1 MKSTQLFRLLII
13 VLVICISK
21 TNIFSQGQFFM
32 TGKIT
37 SREAN
42 SSSQKIT
49 ESLPMNKDKSVKKD
63 TTNKRKLIL
72 GFFFSKGMKSK
83 TYGDS
88 IWKEYKKGD
97 TTSNILDR
105 APTHIGIGANGEP
118 ILASEIFAGL
128 LGNWR
133 LAFGATVVGNAG
145 SDTSKTEKS
154 AQTFFTGGGN
164 GFLTAS
170 LPLLHYDSDRKNG
183 QPRGR
188 YIYAVLFNPKVA
200 GNLPKGGSSNSIS
213 DWAIDLGLEGHT
225 QFATSN
231 QEIGLLF
238 KFRVAQVWGN
248 KEYINAISTNNN
260 FIYLQTSVGLIL
272 GKSVLLN
279 INLSPLVSNK
289 KGTIPS
295 TIGVQ
300 LKF

>member
-1 MKSTQLFRLLII
+1 MKSTQLFRLIII
-13 VLVICISK
+13 VLVICNSK
-21 TNIFSQGQFFM
+21 NNAFSQGQFFM
-32 TGKIT
+32 TGKKT

-42 SSSQKIT
+42 SSPQNFT
-49 ESLPMNKDKSVKKD
+49 ESKPKTKADFAKND
-63 TTNKRKLIL
+63 TTKTKLIL
-72 GFFFSKGMKSK
+72 GFFFSKGMK

-88 IWKEYKKGD
+88 IWKEYKEGD
-97 TTSNILDR
+97 TATHILER

-118 ILASEIFAGL
+118 ILASELFAGL

-183 QPRGR
+183 QRGR
-188 YIYAVLFNPKVA
+188 YIYAALFNPKVA
-200 GNLPKGGSSNSIS
+200 GNLPKGGSSNNIS
-213 DWAIDLGLEGHT
+213 DWAIDLGLEGHA

-231 QEIGLLF
+231 QEIGLLL

-248 KEYINAISTNNN
+248 KEYINAISTSND
-260 FIYLQTSVGLIL
+260 FVYLQASGGLIL

-279 INLSPLVSNK
+279 INFSPLVSNK

>member
-13 VLVICISK
+13 VLMICISK
-21 TNIFSQGQFFM
+21 NTTFSQGQFFM
-32 TGKIT
+32 TGKKT
-37 SREAN
+37 SRETN
-42 SSSQKIT
+42 SSPQKFT
-49 ESLPMNKDKSVKKD
+49 ESKPKSKADSAKKD
-63 TTNKRKLIL
+63 TTKRKLIL
-72 GFFFSKGMKSK
+72 GLFFSKGMK

-97 TTSNILDR
+97 TTSSILDR
-105 APTHIGIGANGEP
+105 SPTHIGLGANGEP
-118 ILASEIFAGL
+118 ILASELFAGL

-133 LAFGATVVGNAG
+133 LAFGATVVGNAD
-145 SDTSKTEKS
+145 SDTSKTAKS

-183 QPRGR
+183 QRGR
-188 YIYAVLFNPKVA
+188 YIYAILFNPKVA

-248 KEYINAISTNNN
+248 KEYINAISTDNS
-260 FIYLQTSVGLIL
+260 FAYLQLSGGLIL

-279 INLSPLVSNK
+279 INFSPSVSNK
-289 KGTIPS
+289 KGAIPS

>member
-1 MKSTQLFRLLII
+1 MA
-13 VLVICISK
+13 ICFHRN
-21 TNIFSQGQFFM
+21 TAFTQGQFFM
-32 TGKIT
+32 TGKANT
-37 SREAN
+37 SLKK
-42 SSSQKIT
+42 SVLLDQKT
-49 ESLPMNKDKSVKKD
+49 ESNFVEKD
-63 TTNKRKLIL
+63 TTKRKLIL
-72 GFFFSKGMKSK
+72 GFLFSKGMK

-88 IWKEYKKGD
+88 IWKDYKKGD
-97 TTSNILDR
+97 TTSNILER

-118 ILASEIFAGL
+118 ILASELFVGL

-133 LAFGATVVGNAG
+133 LAFGATVVGSAG

-170 LPLLHYDSDRKNG
+170 LPLLHYDSDRKDG
-183 QPRGR
+183 QRGR
-188 YIYAVLFNPKVA
+188 YIYALLFNPKVA
-200 GNLPKGGSSNSIS
+200 GNLPKGGSSNKVT
-213 DWAIDLGLEGHT
+213 DWAVDLGIEGHT

-238 KFRVAQVWGN
+238 KFRAAQVWGN
-248 KEYINAISTNNN
+248 KEYINAISTGES
-260 FIYLQTSVGLIL
+260 FTYIQVSGGLIL

-279 INLSPLVSNK
+279 INFSPLVSNK